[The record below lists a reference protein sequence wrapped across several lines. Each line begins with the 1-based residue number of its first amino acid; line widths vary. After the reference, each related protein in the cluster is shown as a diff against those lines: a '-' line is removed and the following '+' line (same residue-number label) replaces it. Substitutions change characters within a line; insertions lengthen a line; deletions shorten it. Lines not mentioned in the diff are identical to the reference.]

1 MKRVNLT
8 KYGFI
13 RWPERDFH
21 DDGNNF
27 SCFRVGTLEVS
38 KLVSNGQVYLSA
50 QASTCG
56 NKTLPYEVYSTL
68 PYYNEASW
76 KYNGIDLNT
85 LTDADLQAFY
95 EFCVE
100 FEKAYVE
107 EEANIKY
114 PTIEELTER
123 CEQLKAKAV
132 TEYVVAQKIVM
143 NAVLLNK
150 FIKLSDY
157 QAKEVKRYL
166 TQLHSATEGFDPE
179 VYPQSI
185 YKTSYS
191 FRFIDPN
198 FYDLVKENYWL
209 KALKEIF
216 VDM

>member
-50 QASTCG
+50 QASSCG
-56 NKTLPYEVYSTL
+56 NKTLPYEIYSKL

-76 KYNGIDLNT
+76 KYNGIDLST

-123 CEQLKAKAV
+123 CEQLKVKAV
-132 TEYVVAQKIVM
+132 TEYTVAQKIVM
-143 NAVLLNK
+143 DAILLNK

-157 QAKEVKRYL
+157 QVKEVKRYL
-166 TQLHSATEGFDPE
+166 TQLHTATDGFDPK

-185 YKTSYS
+185 YKTPYS
-191 FRFIDPN
+191 FRLMEPN
-198 FYDLVKENYWL
+198 FYDLVNENSWL
-209 KALKEIF
+209 KSIKEIF
-216 VDM
+216 VDL

>member
-56 NKTLPYEVYSTL
+56 NKTLPYEIYSTL

-76 KYNGIDLNT
+76 KYNGIELST

-95 EFCVE
+95 EFCVG

-132 TEYVVAQKIVM
+132 TEYTVAQKIVM
-143 NAVLLNK
+143 DAVLLNK

-157 QAKEVKRYL
+157 QVKEVKRYL
-166 TQLHSATEGFDPE
+166 TQLHSATEGFDPK

-198 FYDLVKENYWL
+198 FYDLVNENYCL
-209 KALKEIF
+209 KYLKEIF
-216 VDM
+216 VNI

>member
-50 QASTCG
+50 QASACG
-56 NKTLPYEVYSTL
+56 NKTLPYEIYSTL

-76 KYNGIDLNT
+76 KYNGIELST

-132 TEYVVAQKIVM
+132 TEYTVAQKIVM
-143 NAVLLNK
+143 DAVLLNK

-157 QAKEVKRYL
+157 QVKEVKRYL
-166 TQLHSATEGFDPE
+166 TQLHSATEGFDPK

-198 FYDLVKENYWL
+198 FYDLVNENYCL
-209 KALKEIF
+209 KYLKEIF
-216 VDM
+216 VNI

>member
-1 MKRVNLT
+1 VKRVNLT

-13 RWPERDFH
+13 RWPERDFN

-38 KLVSNGQVYLSA
+38 KLVSRGQVYLSA

-56 NKTLPYEVYSTL
+56 NKTLPYEIYSKL

-76 KYNGIDLNT
+76 KYNGIDLST

-123 CEQLKAKAV
+123 CEQLQAKAI
-132 TEYVVAQKIVM
+132 TEYTVAQKIVM
-143 NAVLLNK
+143 DAVLLNK

-157 QAKEVKRYL
+157 QVKAVKRYL
-166 TQLHSATEGFDPE
+166 TQLHSATEGFDPK

-191 FRFIDPN
+191 FKLMDPN
-198 FYDLVKENYWL
+198 FHDLVKENYWL

-216 VDM
+216 VNI